1 MEFLRARWQDL
12 LLLTYAVPDEWLQPY
27 LPAGLAL
34 DRWEGRACVSL
45 VAFDFRDTRVLRVA
59 WPGCVSF
66 PEVNLRFYVR
76 EGDRRGVVF
85 IREYVPSRWVAW
97 TARTLYGEP
106 YRAVPMR
113 SAVGPSGARRHTLWV
128 GGRAHRVTW
137 RAAGPPAFP
146 PEGGVED
153 HFKEHEWGFGTLPSG
168 AVTRYRVVHPR
179 WRAYRLAGWRLDLD
193 YGALYGEPWGALNGR
208 ELLSAIYAEG
218 SAVTVYGYAITS
230 GPPASAPTPG
240 IYEPGTSAAQR
251 VESVKPHLG
260 SRGLRAEPP

>member
-34 DRWEGRACVSL
+34 DRWEGRACV
-45 VAFDFRDTRVLRVA
+45 
-59 WPGCVSF
+59 
-66 PEVNLRFYVR
+66 EVNLRFYVR

-85 IREYVPSRWVAW
+85 IREYVPSRLVAW

-153 HFKEHEWGFGTLPSG
+153 HFKEHEWGFGTLPSR
-168 AVTRYRVVHPR
+168 AVTR
-179 WRAYRLAGWRLDLD
+179 
-193 YGALYGEPWGALNGR
+193 
-208 ELLSAIYAEG
+208 
-218 SAVTVYGYAITS
+218 
-230 GPPASAPTPG
+230 
-240 IYEPGTSAAQR
+240 
-251 VESVKPHLG
+251 
-260 SRGLRAEPP
+260 